1 MKKKLLIVAMTAL
14 VLGSCKTPNVSYFND
29 LGDKQMETVNERPAI
44 RMQPDDK
51 ISIVVKSRDAQ
62 LGNLFN
68 LSVTCQTVGA
78 NSINSAPQQMSVYT
92 IDSKG
97 NIDFPIIGIIPVQG
111 LSREEVAQTIKAQL
125 ISRHLVQ
132 DPVVTVEYVN
142 LCFNVLGEVNRPG
155 HYSIDREHPTLLD
168 AISMAGDLTIQGE
181 RKNVLVI
188 RNENGKKK
196 TYRINLQ
203 NGKDVLHSPAFYLQQ
218 NDVIYVEPNNFR
230 ARQTTVNG
238 NNVRSTSFWI
248 SIASLA
254 SSLAVLIYNI
264 VN

>member
-1 MKKKLLIVAMTAL
+1 
-14 VLGSCKTPNVSYFND
+14 
-29 LGDKQMETVNERPAI
+29 
-44 RMQPDDK
+44 
-51 ISIVVKSRDAQ
+51 
-62 LGNLFN
+62 
-68 LSVTCQTVGA
+68 
-78 NSINSAPQQMSVYT
+78 
-92 IDSKG
+92 
-97 NIDFPIIGIIPVQG
+97 
-111 LSREEVAQTIKAQL
+111 
-125 ISRHLVQ
+125 
-132 DPVVTVEYVN
+132 
-142 LCFNVLGEVNRPG
+142 
-155 HYSIDREHPTLLD
+155 
-168 AISMAGDLTIQGE
+168 MAGDLTIQGE

>member
-1 MKKKLLIVAMTAL
+1 
-14 VLGSCKTPNVSYFND
+14 
-29 LGDKQMETVNERPAI
+29 
-44 RMQPDDK
+44 
-51 ISIVVKSRDAQ
+51 
-62 LGNLFN
+62 
-68 LSVTCQTVGA
+68 
-78 NSINSAPQQMSVYT
+78 
-92 IDSKG
+92 
-97 NIDFPIIGIIPVQG
+97 
-111 LSREEVAQTIKAQL
+111 
-125 ISRHLVQ
+125 
-132 DPVVTVEYVN
+132 
-142 LCFNVLGEVNRPG
+142 
-155 HYSIDREHPTLLD
+155 
-168 AISMAGDLTIQGE
+168 MAGDITIQGE

>member
-1 MKKKLLIVAMTAL
+1 
-14 VLGSCKTPNVSYFND
+14 
-29 LGDKQMETVNERPAI
+29 
-44 RMQPDDK
+44 
-51 ISIVVKSRDAQ
+51 
-62 LGNLFN
+62 
-68 LSVTCQTVGA
+68 
-78 NSINSAPQQMSVYT
+78 
-92 IDSKG
+92 
-97 NIDFPIIGIIPVQG
+97 
-111 LSREEVAQTIKAQL
+111 
-125 ISRHLVQ
+125 
-132 DPVVTVEYVN
+132 VVTVEYVH